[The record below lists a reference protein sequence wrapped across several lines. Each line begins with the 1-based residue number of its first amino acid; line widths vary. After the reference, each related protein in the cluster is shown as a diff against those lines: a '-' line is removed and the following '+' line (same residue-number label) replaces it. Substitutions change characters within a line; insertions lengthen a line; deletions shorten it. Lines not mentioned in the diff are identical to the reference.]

1 MVRWLAQ
8 HEAATVA
15 ELAARFHCSEMTIR
29 RDLAVLREEGMIRRI
44 RGGGEIVR
52 GADEPPFGVKREVAT
67 TEKAA
72 IARKAVELVQPHMV
86 VALSAGTTTWYIA
99 QALPPIHPVT
109 FVTNSTN
116 VAQALYGR
124 GWTDIIL
131 SGGNFRTP
139 SDALV
144 GPFAETTI
152 QKLNCDLLFLGVHAI
167 DDDGWLCTPN
177 VAEAA
182 VNQALVRQSARVVVV
197 ADHSKWGQRALTH
210 IVSLSDVDVVI
221 SDDGID
227 HEWVSRVTQLGREM
241 RIAPTIP

>member
-1 MVRWLAQ
+1 
-8 HEAATVA
+8 
-15 ELAARFHCSEMTIR
+15 
-29 RDLAVLREEGMIRRI
+29 
-44 RGGGEIVR
+44 
-52 GADEPPFGVKREVAT
+52 
-67 TEKAA
+67 
-72 IARKAVELVQPHMV
+72 
-86 VALSAGTTTWYIA
+86 
-99 QALPPIHPVT
+99 
-109 FVTNSTN
+109 